1 MPLPSRPTTAQKQLE
16 MTERPWVSVTMTI
29 NSPFVFDVNGAHVGL
44 KVSIKNIGHSPAV
57 RIWPDAEMV
66 IMPPRQTNELAAE
79 RNRFCSQTK
88 IPQEKLPQIGDTL
101 FPGEDDEQDW
111 ELHMKRVDIERA
123 SNRDGGFIMPVII
136 ACVPYHSTFNESTY
150 LTAKIREVVWITQ
163 EGRGPVVGFHV
174 VDNGVTPKDHLD
186 FFSRLLGANYA
197 E

>member
-1 MPLPSRPTTAQKQLE
+1 
-16 MTERPWVSVTMTI
+16 
-29 NSPFVFDVNGAHVGL
+29 
-44 KVSIKNIGHSPAV
+44 
-57 RIWPDAEMV
+57 
-66 IMPPRQTNELAAE
+66 
-79 RNRFCSQTK
+79 
-88 IPQEKLPQIGDTL
+88 
-101 FPGEDDEQDW
+101 
-111 ELHMKRVDIERA
+111 
-123 SNRDGGFIMPVII
+123 MPVII